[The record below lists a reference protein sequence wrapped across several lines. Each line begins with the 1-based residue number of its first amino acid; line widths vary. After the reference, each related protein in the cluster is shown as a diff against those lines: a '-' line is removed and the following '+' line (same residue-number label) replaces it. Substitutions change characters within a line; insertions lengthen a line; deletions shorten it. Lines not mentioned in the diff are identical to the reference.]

1 LDEVQAVKDAPASVK
16 KMAEMGKIRD
26 FIIFFVSL
34 FFANEK
40 FGENK
45 SDRT

>member
-1 LDEVQAVKDAPASVK
+1 MNDVPAIVRK
-16 KMAEMGKIRD
+16 RAEMGKIRD